1 MTRIQK
7 LVPDK
12 IIFPEKS
19 QKQIYRNPKFDYVTE
34 KPVLAFI
41 NACTGIFCL
50 SRIPSILKNL
60 KQADYSENAY
70 KTLRNDFSDAETVEF
85 EEKFEKNFGH
95 LRPKDESC
103 II

>member
-1 MTRIQK
+1 M
-7 LVPDK
+7 
-12 IIFPEKS
+12 
-19 QKQIYRNPKFDYVTE
+19 
-34 KPVLAFI
+34 
-41 NACTGIFCL
+41 

-95 LRPKDESC
+95 LRPKD
-103 II
+103 